1 MNNKEK
7 FRQLLDLYSDVWGE
21 LVKEE
26 MIKKLG
32 GVYENEVSF
41 KKFEQLQE
49 KLINMYEE
57 EVNKNGINK

>member
-1 MNNKEK
+1 MKNVEK
-7 FRQLLDLYSDVWGE
+7 FRQLLDLYSEVWGE
-21 LVKEE
+21 LIKEE

-49 KLINMYEE
+49 KLIKMYEE
-57 EVNKNGINK
+57 D